1 MFSYLIAGCS
11 PDIQKNYEVN
21 KLIIYTNEIKDYCF
35 AMLTQSQLWLI
46 VLAVPIV
53 FLFVSCGSETN
64 KESISKAP
72 KITKESIQETP
83 TTIKEVIVPPTLSLI
98 ESPALNENNLVAFG
112 FRSSKAGTI
121 SYSGNCFGS
130 TKNAIKGDHH
140 ILFVT
145 MVEGNYDDCA
155 IQITDSEGNTSDSLQ
170 VPSFRV
176 DFTAPKL
183 SQVGDFKVQG
193 RNVEMEIKA
202 SESGILVYS
211 GNCSGDL
218 QHMNQG
224 KSEVSISFPG
234 DGQYSDCELKLSDA
248 SGNTSEPL
256 PLGTVRID
264 STPPVLSEINR
275 VPEKIHTDRPSYSFK
290 TSKSGTLNFS
300 GKCKGNVDKAV
311 AGINHIALLTAEPGT
326 YNDCTLTLTDSSNNI
341 SQPLKISPFEVGR
354 GQS

>member
-1 MFSYLIAGCS
+1 MKMLRIFGLIS
-11 PDIQKNYEVN
+11 
-21 KLIIYTNEIKDYCF
+21 
-35 AMLTQSQLWLI
+35 
-46 VLAVPIV
+46 LAI
-53 FLFVSCGSETN
+53 FTILLMMSCGRGPGSDSTSNEYL
-64 KESISKAP
+64 KAISTISSSVINALKWT
-72 KITKESIQETP
+72 KIPILNH
-83 TTIKEVIVPPTLSLI
+83 IKSPSLQ
-98 ESPALNENNLVAFG
+98 ENNLVSYG

-140 ILFVT
+140 ILLGV
-145 MVEGNYDDCA
+145 MVEGNYDNCA
-155 IQITDSEGNTSDSLQ
+155 IQVTDLEGNTSEPLQ

-176 DFTAPKL
+176 DFSAPEL

-202 SESGILVYS
+202 SETGSLVYS

-234 DGQYSDCELKLSDA
+234 DGQYSGCELTLIDS

-256 PLGTVRID
+256 SLGTVRID
-264 STPPVLSEINR
+264 ATPPVLAEIKP
-275 VPEKIHTDRPSYSFK
+275 VPKMIHTNRPSYSFK
-290 TSKSGTLNFS
+290 TSKSGTLRFS
-300 GKCKGNVDKAV
+300 GKCRGNVDKAIV
-311 AGINHIALLTAEPGT
+311 GINHIALLTAEPGV
-326 YNDCTLTLTDSSNNI
+326 YDDCTLTLTDSSNNQ
-341 SQPLKISPFEVGR
+341 SQPLKISPFVVVG